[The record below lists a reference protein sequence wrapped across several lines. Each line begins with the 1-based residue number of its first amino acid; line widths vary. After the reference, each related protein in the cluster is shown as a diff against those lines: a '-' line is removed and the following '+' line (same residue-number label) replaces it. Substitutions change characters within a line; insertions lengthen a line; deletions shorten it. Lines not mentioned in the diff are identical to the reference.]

1 MNVRIKEWDLG
12 WEREC
17 TFDLA
22 YICKNFG
29 TKEWNKEEQKNVNF
43 MKVKQLKEIFE
54 MIKKNK
60 EDDELAEIDKF
71 ICQYPKA
78 CKYWKKVKVKECGW

>member
-1 MNVRIKEWDLG
+1 MIVRIKEWDWG
-12 WEREC
+12 WKREC
-17 TFDLA
+17 SIDLA

-29 TKEWNKEEQKNVNF
+29 TKEWSKEEQKNVNF
-43 MKVKQLKEIFE
+43 MKVKQLKDIFE

-71 ICQYPKA
+71 ICQYPKSY
-78 CKYWKKVKVKECGW
+78 KYWKKVKVKGCGW

>member
-1 MNVRIKEWDLG
+1 MMIWIKEWDLG

-17 TFDLA
+17 SIDLA
-22 YICKNFG
+22 YICENFG
-29 TKEWNKEEQKNVNF
+29 TKEWSKEEQKNVNF

-78 CKYWKKVKVKECGW
+78 YKYWKKVNIKGCGW